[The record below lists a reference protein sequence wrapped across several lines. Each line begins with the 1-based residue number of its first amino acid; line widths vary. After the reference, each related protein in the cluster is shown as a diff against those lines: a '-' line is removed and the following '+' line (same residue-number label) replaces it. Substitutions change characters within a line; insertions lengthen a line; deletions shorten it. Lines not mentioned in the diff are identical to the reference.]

1 MNTEA
6 ASPLTT
12 ASDNLFGP
20 LISSYSRAQAI
31 ADGALID
38 VTETAFEAGFQWPV
52 AISRRAWEDCV
63 DWSAEDSARQI
74 PQDVDGR
81 LWDVLWMAWVKV
93 RCSLQARVGEP
104 LLYGLRR
111 VPRGGRG
118 RLARLVTLKLLSGPG
133 DHGEPVFTI
142 VLPDED

>member
-1 MNTEA
+1 MSAPSSRCPAGDVPRQGALRPASFFLECSMNTEA

-52 AISRRAWEDCV
+52 AISRRAWE
-63 DWSAEDSARQI
+63 
-74 PQDVDGR
+74 
-81 LWDVLWMAWVKV
+81 
-93 RCSLQARVGEP
+93 
-104 LLYGLRR
+104 
-111 VPRGGRG
+111 
-118 RLARLVTLKLLSGPG
+118 
-133 DHGEPVFTI
+133 
-142 VLPDED
+142 